1 MAEHVRVAD
10 GTNPTVFPRIKQQ
23 RQDLLKFQAR
33 ERQFIPDLVI
43 VPINQKAVR
52 PGEAVTIDRWPG
64 RWSARCLPVEPGAAK
79 ATKLVGCY
87 CDIGF
92 YKMNPQEERQRMT
105 CIVGLISD
113 ASVHIGGDSAGVA
126 GYSLTVRADRKV
138 FRNQDFLFGFT
149 SSFRMGQ
156 LLAHS
161 FKPPKRD
168 PETDVYAFM
177 VTDFVDALRQ
187 CLKDGGYARRQN
199 EAERGGTFLVGYAGR
214 LFRIDDDYQVVE
226 PVDGFDACGCG
237 QQIALGALFASS
249 SSPPRERLEMALNAA
264 ERFSAGVRGPFH
276 FETLNLAP

>member
-1 MAEHVRVAD
+1 
-10 GTNPTVFPRIKQQ
+10 
-23 RQDLLKFQAR
+23 
-33 ERQFIPDLVI
+33 
-43 VPINQKAVR
+43 
-52 PGEAVTIDRWPG
+52 
-64 RWSARCLPVEPGAAK
+64 
-79 ATKLVGCY
+79 
-87 CDIGF
+87 
-92 YKMNPQEERQRMT
+92 MT
-105 CIVGLISD
+105 CIVGLISGG
-113 ASVHIGGDSAGVA
+113 SVHIGGDSAGVA
-126 GYSLTVRADRKV
+126 AGYSLTLRADRKV

-161 FKPPKRD
+161 LKPPRRD

-199 EAERGGTFLVGYAGR
+199 EVERGGTFLVGYAGR

-276 FETLNLAP
+276 FETLSLND